1 MGLGFLNQP
10 FYGCPEEEG
19 KRGPGFADYTAS
31 PWSPVAGL
39 FFAIFFQR
47 HSGFL
52 LPFFFFKKSFWYLL
66 LRERIVYMCVGTGGP
81 RGGATTQEK
90 ETQKQND
97 LEGSDRQTD
106 RQTDREGTTGLLY
119 FHFCKGREGRNRMHS
134 GLSTKSKYL
143 FCLVGDSHWNHTD

>member
-1 MGLGFLNQP
+1 
-10 FYGCPEEEG
+10 
-19 KRGPGFADYTAS
+19 
-31 PWSPVAGL
+31 
-39 FFAIFFQR
+39 
-47 HSGFL
+47 
-52 LPFFFFKKSFWYLL
+52 
-66 LRERIVYMCVGTGGP
+66 MCVGTGGP
-81 RGGATTQEK
+81 RGGAKTQEK

-134 GLSTKSKYL
+134 GLSIKSKYL